1 MAGFGSA
8 PNPHARPGE
17 GDRQQ
22 LQPSGW
28 IRCAEHGGRA
38 AREQRYIG
46 GVFGL
51 LVLTSLIGFR
61 R

>member
-1 MAGFGSA
+1 MRVLKLTPPRRLVSTGQPIFD
-8 PNPHARPGE
+8 ART
-17 GDRQQ
+17 
-22 LQPSGW
+22 
-28 IRCAEHGGRA
+28 GGRA